1 MRIKII
7 PLLTIAR
14 GKCLNMISR
23 RNSNEQP
30 AWPSPAG
37 AAEPTPPETALVL
50 AAREGST
57 EAFDRLVRMHERQCA
72 AVALRLLGNSHDVAE
87 LVQDALVQAFE
98 NLHQLKDPA
107 RFSIWLLR
115 IVTHQALNRRRR
127 LWRRRAVS
135 LERWRGARAS
145 GDDGPDLTAAEP
157 TPDRVAEAVELGTAI
172 QKALD
177 RLPEKP
183 RAALVL
189 FALERMPQK
198 QIAEIL
204 ECSVEAVKWYVFSS
218 RRRLREDLAEY
229 FK

>member
-1 MRIKII
+1 
-7 PLLTIAR
+7 
-14 GKCLNMISR
+14 MISR
-23 RNSNEQP
+23 RNSSEQP

-37 AAEPTPPETALVL
+37 SAEPTAPETALVL
-50 AAREGST
+50 AARDGSM
-57 EAFDRLVRMHERQCA
+57 EAFDRLVRLHERQCA

-98 NLHQLKDPA
+98 NLPQLKDPA
-107 RFSIWLLR
+107 RFSTWLLR

-127 LWRRRAVS
+127 LWRRRTIS
-135 LERWRGARAS
+135 LEKWRRIGFS
-145 GDDGPDLTAAEP
+145 GGDGPDLAAAEP
-157 TPDRVAEAVELGTAI
+157 TPDRVAEALELGAAI

-177 RLPEKP
+177 HLPEKP
-183 RAALVL
+183 RTALVL

-204 ECSVEAVKWYVFSS
+204 ECSVEAVKWHVFSS